1 MLHCTTS
8 AVPDSS
14 GHLLAVSEDGV
25 LHSVMPS
32 PAEHCEAGA
41 ELGLISSAYNN
52 TAIQEDIIPDPPGS
66 RIANRVTSLRMRTAE
81 VWASIPATVEG
92 IPDSCASSETST
104 PVKSR
109 INSLVYDETTTV
121 ASATVDSPSFS
132 SPATSVTAISD
143 WGPRDSL
150 ANLSVI
156 GHKQERIRVMPKVC
170 ITFLV

>member
-8 AVPDSS
+8 AVPDSFR
-14 GHLLAVSEDGV
+14 HILAVSEDGV
-25 LHSVMPS
+25 LHPVMPS
-32 PAEHCEAGA
+32 PAEHCEGGT
-41 ELGLISSAYNN
+41 EFGLISSVMNR
-52 TAIQEDIIPDPPGS
+52 TSDQEDMNPDPPGS
-66 RIANRVTSLRMRTAE
+66 RIANRVTSLRMRTAA

-92 IPDSCASSETST
+92 LPSSCASSETST
-104 PVKSR
+104 PAKSR
-109 INSLVYDETTTV
+109 INSLGYDETTTV

-170 ITFLV
+170 IMFLV